1 VAKKRKAGAPARS
14 ERLNRRY
21 QRLRK
26 RYSEVHGKV
35 VDFISHDVEDG
46 TLYFTVRHRSRAV
59 RRNDRGYPRASGI
72 QEVQDQAAE
81 GLTCS
86 IVKDEQI
93 GNGQLKLL
101 SHPIKGPERG
111 RIPAAFDQAQEVH
124 GHA

>member
-46 TLYFTVRHRSRAV
+46 TLYFTVRF
-59 RRNDRGYPRASGI
+59 
-72 QEVQDQAAE
+72 QDQTSLSIRYECTMSAIGAE
-81 GLTCS
+81 LSDVMTGDIRVLREYKRS
-86 IVKDEQI
+86 KI
-93 GNGQLKLL
+93 KL
-101 SHPIKGPERG
+101 R
-111 RIPAAFDQAQEVH
+111 RA
-124 GHA
+124 